1 MKKPASSMTMLDTSS
16 KFVMD
21 QSLSLSIIL
30 SFKLQIFADIQ
41 FATIV
46 LAEGFQLFLLNER
59 VEIREVNIPKKICR
73 EINYEWTIKTK
84 ALICLKM
91 FSPLDISLSMPIV
104 CFAVVFSLGKA
115 LAQSQRLFL
124 FFCFSS
130 P

>member
-1 MKKPASSMTMLDTSS
+1 MKKPASSITMLDTSS

-21 QSLSLSIIL
+21 QSLSLWIIL

-59 VEIREVNIPKKICR
+59 VEIREVNIPKKFCR

-91 FSPLDISLSMPIV
+91 FSPLDISLSMPIM
-104 CFAVVFSLGKA
+104 
-115 LAQSQRLFL
+115 
-124 FFCFSS
+124 
-130 P
+130 